1 VFQKKIP
8 HIPWYVPGATVFH
21 EKKSPRST
29 MYRYVPCTRATVF
42 HRKKP
47 MYQKQQL
54 FSFCQHLFFHVSRP
68 QHCGEKKV
76 NRRLHRMKKKAKIAG
91 PICYY
96 ARNQPQEDKGPAQRY
111 QSSQIGAV
119 PRTGVLGGTGWAPG
133 GLVWVFGCRSIILGD
148 IYIYIYDIVIVIK
161 LQFITLEHPAVPP
174 TEPART
180 PNPSQTKSA
189 LAL

>member
-1 VFQKKIP
+1 MFSNSPYTRIRRWFPWVSNSHKKVRTRSNIVQPKKTHVPRTMYQEQQCSRKKIP

-21 EKKSPRST
+21 GKKSPRST

-47 MYQKQQL
+47 TYQKQQL
-54 FSFCQHLFFHVSRP
+54 FSFCQHIFFHVSRP

-119 PRTGVLGGTGWAPG
+119 PRTGVLGGTRLGTGWA
-133 GLVWVFGCRSIILGD
+133 GLGVWL
-148 IYIYIYDIVIVIK
+148 
-161 LQFITLEHPAVPP
+161 
-174 TEPART
+174 
-180 PNPSQTKSA
+180 
-189 LAL
+189 